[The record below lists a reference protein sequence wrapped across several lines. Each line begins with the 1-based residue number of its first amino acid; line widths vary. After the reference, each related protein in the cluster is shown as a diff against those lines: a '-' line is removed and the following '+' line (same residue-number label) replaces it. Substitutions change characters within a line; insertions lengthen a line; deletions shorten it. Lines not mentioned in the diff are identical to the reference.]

1 MNAPQPITSA
11 NGPKI
16 SLTEILERNN
26 AMREMPV
33 RITLTDYAVAVD
45 KLIKLAQKDCGGS
58 KSAAQVV
65 LGLFNGHNWH
75 VNLIDLCNL
84 DCEYYRAA
92 MIAIRGR
99 VEFGKEP
106 HELIKDGDLV
116 FDQLQDQWQHLHT
129 KNRYKNF

>member
-11 NGPKI
+11 NGPTI
-16 SLTEILERNN
+16 SLAELLERNN
-26 AMREMPV
+26 AQREMPV
-33 RITLTDYAVAVD
+33 KITLTDYAVSVD
-45 KLIKLAQKDCGGS
+45 KLVKLALKDCGGS

-84 DCEYYRAA
+84 DGEYYRAA

-106 HELIKDGDLV
+106 HELIHDGDLI
-116 FDQLQDQWQHLHT
+116 FDQLQDQWRHLHT
-129 KNRYKNF
+129 KHRYKNF